1 GAGTAIGDR
10 PEQQK
15 LPGCGRS
22 PDRATCLHESSGR
35 GQETGPSY
43 MKRETGPSD
52 RYNILATVA
61 CGWQGCGLHFLQQ
74 HSLALEAFYR
84 FLPVGGSFAAI
95 CFNLLINVPI
105 NVAVAGVPIFA
116 IPLQDGVFGAAVAI
130 SRSAYGADV
139 DELDIVPVPYGGDVQ
154 MAEGEGV

>member
-1 GAGTAIGDR
+1 AGLLIVAVAGLLIVAVAGLLIVAVAGLPTEPPVYMSAAGAGAGTAIGDR

-52 RYNILATVA
+52 RYNILAAVA

-74 HSLALEAFYR
+74 HSLALEGFYC

-95 CFNLLINVPI
+95 RFNLLINVPI

-116 IPLQDGVFGAAVAI
+116 IP
-130 SRSAYGADV
+130 
-139 DELDIVPVPYGGDVQ
+139 
-154 MAEGEGV
+154 